1 MPGKLS
7 LVDIEGVDI
16 DMALLPQEL
25 AARIPGLLSFPVT
38 PFDAAGE
45 VDLPRFR
52 EHIRYM
58 AGQDPAGLFVCGGTG
73 EFYSLGLDEYRVL
86 VRAAVEEVG
95 ERLPIVAGVGYGA
108 RLARDFAQAAEEAGA
123 DGLMVMPPY
132 LVVAEQEGLYQH
144 YRALAAATRLG
155 IILYQRDNAIFAPAT
170 VRRLAEIPNVVG
182 FKDGYGDMERLLRIR
197 LAAGDRLVM
206 LNGMPTAELSQPA
219 FLGVGVRS
227 YSSAVFNFVPEI
239 SWAFYRAAVAGDADT
254 QTRLLEGFYRP
265 FAELRDRARGYAVA
279 LIKAGLNVQGRPVG
293 PARAPL
299 VNPTSEH
306 EAELTAIIERGL
318 ALVG

>member
-1 MPGKLS
+1 
-7 LVDIEGVDI
+7 
-16 DMALLPQEL
+16 
-25 AARIPGLLSFPVT
+25 VT
-38 PFDAAGE
+38 PFDVAGE

-52 EHIRYM
+52 QHIRYM
-58 AGQDPAGLFVCGGTG
+58 AGQNPAGLFVCGGTG
-73 EFYSLGLDEYRVL
+73 EFYSLGLDEYRAL
-86 VRAAVEEVG
+86 VRAAVEEIG
-95 ERLPIVAGVGYGA
+95 GRLPIVAGVGYGA
-108 RLARDFAQAAEEAGA
+108 RLASEFARAAEEAGA

-170 VRRLAEIPNVVG
+170 VQRLAEIPNVIG

-197 LAAGDRLVM
+197 LAAGARLTM

-219 FLGVGVRS
+219 FVGVGVRS

-239 SWAFYRAAVAGDADT
+239 SWAFYRAMVEDDAEA
-254 QTRLLEGFYRP
+254 QVRLLEGFYRP
-265 FAELRDRARGYAVA
+265 FAELRDRSRGYAVS

-299 VNPTSEH
+299 VNPTPEH
-306 EAELTAIIERGL
+306 EAELKAIVERGL
-318 ALVG
+318 ALVR

>member
-1 MPGKLS
+1 MPLS
-7 LVDIEGVDI
+7 
-16 DMALLPQEL
+16 PQEL
-25 AARIPGLLSFPVT
+25 AVQIQGLLSFPVT

-58 AGQDPAGLFVCGGTG
+58 AGQNPAGLFVCGGTG
-73 EFYSLGLDEYRVL
+73 EFYSLGLDEYRSL
-86 VRAAVEEVG
+86 VRAAVEEIG
-95 ERLPIVAGVGYGA
+95 GRLPIVAGVGYGA
-108 RLARDFAQAAEEAGA
+108 RLASEFARAAEEAGA

-132 LVVAEQEGLYQH
+132 LVVAEQDGLYQH
-144 YRALAAATRLG
+144 YRALAAASRLG

-170 VRRLAEIPNVVG
+170 VRRLAEIPNVIG

-197 LAAGDRLVM
+197 LVAGERLTM

-219 FLGVGVRS
+219 FVGVGVRS

-239 SWAFYRAAVAGDADT
+239 SWAFYRAMLAGNADA
-254 QTRLLEGFYRP
+254 QVRLLDGFYRP

-279 LIKAGLNVQGRPVG
+279 LIKAGLNMQDRPVG

-299 VNPTSEH
+299 VNPTPEH
-306 EAELTAIIERGL
+306 EAELKAIVERGL
-318 ALVG
+318 ALVR